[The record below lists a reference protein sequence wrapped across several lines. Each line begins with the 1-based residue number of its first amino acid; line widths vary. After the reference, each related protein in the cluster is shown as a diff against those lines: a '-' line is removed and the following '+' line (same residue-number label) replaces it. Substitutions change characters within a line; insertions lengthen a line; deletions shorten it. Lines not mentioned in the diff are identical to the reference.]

1 MKKISWVTHDDYDIP
16 LPKNHKFTATKF
28 SDLYN
33 ELKKTD
39 IYHNAKILKPT
50 KANVEDLSICHDLD
64 YVLKIKNGN
73 LSDKEIRRL
82 GFNWSETLSNRS
94 FLAVNGTLLTCKE
107 AIKNGIANHLAGG
120 THHSHKDFG
129 SGYCVFND
137 ICYASLHLL
146 KEKLVK
152 KILIFDTDV
161 HQGDG
166 TASILQNN
174 SDIFTCSIHCKN
186 NFPFR
191 KSKSDLDVELN
202 DNLNDHE
209 YLIILKKTLDQCL
222 KVFKPELVIFDTGVD
237 IHELDELGNL
247 NITTNGLL
255 ERDIIVLNYFKNKA
269 IPVATVIGGGYS
281 KNRFE
286 LARRHSLIFK
296 ASSIVFN

>member
-1 MKKISWVTHDDYDIP
+1 M
-16 LPKNHKFTATKF
+16 
-28 SDLYN
+28 
-33 ELKKTD
+33 
-39 IYHNAKILKPT
+39 
-50 KANVEDLSICHDLD
+50 
-64 YVLKIKNGN
+64 
-73 LSDKEIRRL
+73 
-82 GFNWSETLSNRS
+82 
-94 FLAVNGTLLTCKE
+94 
-107 AIKNGIANHLAGG
+107 
-120 THHSHKDFG
+120 
-129 SGYCVFND
+129 
-137 ICYASLHLL
+137 
-146 KEKLVK
+146 
-152 KILIFDTDV
+152 DTDV

-222 KVFKPELVIFDTGVD
+222 KVFKPEFVIFDTGVD

>member
-1 MKKISWVTHDDYDIP
+1 MKKISLITHEDYDIP
-16 LPKNHKFTATKF
+16 LPENHKFTATKF

-137 ICYASLHLL
+137 TCYASLHLL